1 MNIAIPSRLALK
13 EDATSSTG
21 MLNSFDNEK
30 YPEEAKGTRVSER
43 LERNTLVQYG
53 VTALM
58 SECRGGNQNRACSQC
73 PEACLLLPPRPI
85 QATVIW
91 M

>member
-30 YPEEAKGTRVSER
+30 YPEEAKGTSVSDR
-43 LERNTLVQYG
+43 LERNTLVQYITT
-53 VTALM
+53 TALM
-58 SECRGGNQNRACSQC
+58 SECRGGNRSRGTLTASRSMS
-73 PEACLLLPPRPI
+73 PSSI
-85 QATVIW
+85 
-91 M
+91 

>member
-30 YPEEAKGTRVSER
+30 YPEEAKGTSVSER
-43 LERNTLVQYG
+43 LERNTLVQYDSHG
-53 VTALM
+53 AD
-58 SECRGGNQNRACSQC
+58 E
-73 PEACLLLPPRPI
+73 
-85 QATVIW
+85 
-91 M
+91 

>member
-13 EDATSSTG
+13 EDATSSTE

-43 LERNTLVQYG
+43 LERNTLVQHD
-53 VTALM
+53 
-58 SECRGGNQNRACSQC
+58 SRGAD
-73 PEACLLLPPRPI
+73 E
-85 QATVIW
+85 W